1 MSRYQLS
8 EAYSEIYDHRKIEDS
23 FDNLRFIDYM
33 LDEDIE
39 EVVESLVWEFRD
51 YGNTLSESFDILSY
65 AASDKVICES
75 YDQFIED
82 VLTEATVTKGKDR
95 AKYAGSAAGSVT
107 YGRGDADENARL
119 ARKLAKQSG
128 KAVSSRLA
136 SEAEK
141 QANQRK
147 EARRARVDGAIS
159 RVKSAM
165 AGAKGSMGRAVKTM
179 GGAVVERG
187 KALLKGLLRRGGKA
201 MYGAGTRMIA
211 SGSKAA
217 SAPATTRTARV
228 GGKQVTVT
236 SEPAAGTGSTRKA
249 VGRAIRKVGVALQ
262 RKAGKKEEPKM
273 TRADYEQ
280 RKEARSAA
288 AKTAV
293 GDAFAKPKALP
304 PARPETAT
312 RRAAVQ
318 RKLDVA
324 AKGTTGT
331 GVKTST
337 PRKAL
342 PASTSGQ
349 PAAQRQI
356 SARKAE
362 AAEKLKKATRGSVAR
377 GVRFAAPGARLSTQ
391 RASTGVR
398 ERAAKFASQL
408 KESDYYD
415 LINFILED
423 IMNIGYAQNESDALD
438 ILESLTED
446 GVVDIALEYI
456 ND

>member
-273 TRADYEQ
+273 TRADYDKKKAE
-280 RKEARSAA
+280 RDAA
-288 AKTAV
+288 AKAAV
-293 GDAFAKPKALP
+293 GNAFSTPAKPSSETPTSSPRKYPTEPSGQTTLFTAPVKAKSAGIETKV
-304 PARPETAT
+304 PASGMKKFGAT
-312 RRAAVQ
+312 KKSRA
-318 RKLDVA
+318 
-324 AKGTTGT
+324 T
-331 GVKTST
+331 GVTQKS
-337 PRKAL
+337 L
-342 PASTSGQ
+342 P
-349 PAAQRQI
+349 
-356 SARKAE
+356 
-362 AAEKLKKATRGSVAR
+362 LKKAGYKEPTNENINYDLLLKSIAEDLVK
-377 GVRFAAPGARLSTQ
+377 TEY
-391 RASTGVR
+391 ASTID
-398 ERAAKFASQL
+398 EA
-408 KESDYYD
+408 YD
-415 LINFILED
+415 VIDN
-423 IMNIGYAQNESDALD
+423 LD
-438 ILESLTED
+438 ENTLAEIIS
-446 GVVDIALEYI
+446 EYL
-456 ND
+456 D